1 MAQTLSGD
9 SHPPHSRL
17 DELAE
22 RIAGAKAAVPV
33 AVALLLL
40 TLAFFAYAVH
50 TYLTSECHTA
60 MHEAGLDAELV
71 VIFDDV
77 DETLAGLRRG
87 TGYTSK
93 WKNADFQ
100 DAIKDARHILAD
112 GRRSLKERDA
122 FAALESIVDLQR
134 AVATAKS
141 LATNRVNYI
150 LERQDPRDYDGF
162 EKYRLEGR
170 NLVAIVKDLDSV
182 LETLDGRTKKLPGTC
197 RW

>member
-17 DELAE
+17 DALAD
-22 RIAGAKAAVPV
+22 RVAGAKAAVPV

-40 TLAFFAYAVH
+40 TLSFFAYAVRA
-50 TYLTSECHTA
+50 YLSSECHTA
-60 MHEAGLDAELV
+60 LHEAGLDAEQVL
-71 VIFDDV
+71 IFDQV
-77 DETLAGLRRG
+77 DETLASLRRG

-100 DAIKDARHILAD
+100 DAIKDARHTLAD
-112 GRRSLKERDA
+112 GRRSLRERDA
-122 FAALESIVDLQR
+122 FAALDSIVDLQR
-134 AVATAKS
+134 AVAIAKS

-150 LERQDPRDYDGF
+150 LEHQDPRDYDGF

-182 LETLDGRTKKLPGTC
+182 LETLDGRTKKLPGAC